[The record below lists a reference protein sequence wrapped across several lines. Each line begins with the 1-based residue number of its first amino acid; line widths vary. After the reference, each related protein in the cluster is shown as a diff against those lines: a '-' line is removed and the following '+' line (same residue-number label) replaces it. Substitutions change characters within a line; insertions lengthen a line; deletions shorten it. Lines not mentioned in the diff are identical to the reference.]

1 MLNRNLIDLLI
12 LSLYFQFHG
21 FCTLHD
27 MLCGRHEN
35 PLHLISIAWRLNVVI
50 PFQHNEILDKRL
62 PFVKISS
69 IYIDTSDGI
78 NMFAQFEIT
87 SMDHFTRYF
96 NLSFSHCDILE
107 RLNISHSFVLPP
119 GISEAVNMTIAVPF
133 YTIQF
138 KDQKCKGAYDDFL
151 IMIDCK

>member
-1 MLNRNLIDLLI
+1 M
-12 LSLYFQFHG
+12 
-21 FCTLHD
+21 
-27 MLCGRHEN
+27 
-35 PLHLISIAWRLNVVI
+35 I

-107 RLNISHSFVLPP
+107 HLNISHSFLLPP
-119 GISEAVNMTIAVPF
+119 GTSEFVNMTMAIPF
-133 YTIQF
+133 YTVQY
-138 KDQKCKGAYDDFL
+138 KDQKCKGAYDGLL
-151 IMIDCK
+151 IMIDCKSARLFVLLRRFFYGGFWELR

>member
-1 MLNRNLIDLLI
+1 M
-12 LSLYFQFHG
+12 
-21 FCTLHD
+21 
-27 MLCGRHEN
+27 
-35 PLHLISIAWRLNVVI
+35 I
-50 PFQHNEILDKRL
+50 PFQHNEMLDKRL

-107 RLNISHSFVLPP
+107 RLNISNSFVLPP
-119 GISEAVNMTIAVPF
+119 GTSEVVNMTIAIPF
-133 YTIQF
+133 YTIQY
-138 KDQKCKGAYDDFL
+138 KDQKCKGAYDGFL
-151 IMIDCK
+151 IMIDCLFAKTFLFVLGI